1 MSAPTI
7 SAPIQTLKELYR
19 AMVTARTMDTIEQ
32 SYTSRGEAFFHVSGA
47 GHEGSVALY
56 PHLRPEDWLHCHYRD
71 KALMLARGIT
81 PRMFFYS
88 LFNKDASHSR
98 GRQMNAHMSS
108 PKHNVLSIVGPVG
121 NSALQAVGVAE
132 VVKDRPGQPIVLCS
146 LGEGMT
152 QEGEVLEA
160 IGHAVREQLPVLFLV
175 QDNSFA
181 ISTKT
186 TGKTFYSRPEGEADS
201 FYGVP
206 ISRIDGRDV
215 PAAYGEFGSIVDSLR
230 SDRAPR
236 IVVFS
241 VDRLHSHTNADDHR
255 MYRSPEEIDEIARV
269 SDPITRLRESL
280 LVDGTP
286 REELDE
292 LDQAIAAELRED
304 AREAQRAAEPQA
316 WGDARRPLPES
327 LTSADSEYLGTGER
341 ELTMLEAIRTVLD
354 QRMRNDP
361 SVTLFGED
369 IEDPKGDVFGIT
381 RGLGDTYG
389 RRLRNSPLSESLII
403 GVSVGRALAGEHPVA
418 FLQFAD
424 FLPIAYNQIFAEMGS
439 MYWRTDGAWQVPM
452 IVMVT
457 AGGYRPGLGPF
468 HASTL
473 EAIAAH
479 TPGID
484 VMMPSSAADAAG
496 LLNAAF
502 ESKRPTIFF
511 YPKNQLND
519 RSVATSTD
527 IERHF
532 VPVGH
537 ARTVRTGDD
546 LTIVA
551 YGNTVPLAEKA
562 AAVLEEHGVGVDVID
577 LRSIVPWDIS
587 LVVASVEKTGRLIVV
602 HEDNHT
608 AGMGAEVIATV
619 AERSRRA
626 ADVRRVTR
634 PDTYVPCN
642 FGNQLEILPSYKRI
656 LETAVELLGGTIIWK
671 QDAESAAG
679 IFDVE
684 AIGSSPSDETVSVV
698 EWVISVGDEVT
709 EGDLLAEVEADKA
722 AAELKSPVSGTVAE
736 LLVEQGDSVAVG
748 TPVARLRTAE
758 DDAPHVK
765 PQTRENPGTPIIS
778 GISGDTGHKAQTA
791 ASSSIA
797 LADANRPV
805 ARLGAV
811 AVRTG
816 SRLVENSEIEALSP
830 DWSATDIVKR
840 TGIERRYWVDQ
851 GETAL
856 SLAVEASREILES
869 SGLGVR
875 DLAMIIF
882 STGTPSST
890 TPSMAA
896 LVQYE
901 LNKIFEPGEC
911 AAYDI
916 NAACSGY
923 IYGLAQAYDYLSNAP
938 NDLVL
943 LVTSEVLSPRLDMHD
958 AGTAPI
964 FGDAATAS
972 LIGGAGAT
980 LPGGTGLAEIR
991 RPVLAAKGESGE
1003 TLAVP
1008 QDNAE
1013 TISMDGPTVYLE
1025 AVKAMMETLEEAARR
1040 DGIKPDGLDLYIP
1053 HQANQRIINAIRQ
1066 RMKLPRERMYS
1077 NIKDYG
1083 NTSSNTIPICL
1094 SELLQ
1099 DRRPGEYWGLTAFG
1113 GGYTY
1118 AANLLK
1124 TL

>member
-1 MSAPTI
+1 
-7 SAPIQTLKELYR
+7 
-19 AMVTARTMDTIEQ
+19 MDTIEQ

-56 PHLRPEDWLHCHYRD
+56 PHLGPQDWLHCHYRD

-98 GRQMNAHMSS
+98 GRQMNAHMSA
-108 PKHNVLSIVGPVG
+108 PEYNILSIVGPVG

-132 VVKDRPGQPIVLCS
+132 VVKDRDASPIVLCS

-181 ISTKT
+181 ISTRT
-186 TGKTFYSRPEGEADS
+186 PGKTFYSRPEGEADS

-206 ISRIDGRDV
+206 ITRIDGRDV
-215 PAAYGEFGSIVDSLR
+215 PTAYSSFGTVVSAIREKR
-230 SDRAPR
+230 SPQ

-241 VDRLHSHTNADDHR
+241 VERLHSHTNADDHR
-255 MYRSPEEIDEIARV
+255 MYRTPEEIERIAQI
-269 SDPITRLRESL
+269 SDPITRLREVL
-280 LVDGTP
+280 LAEGISA
-286 REELDE
+286 DE
-292 LDQAIAAELRED
+292 LDAIENSIAEDLRID
-304 AREAQRAAEPQA
+304 AREAQRAAEPKP

-327 LTSADSEYLGTGER
+327 LCSLESEYTGSGSR

-354 QRMRNDP
+354 LRMAED
-361 SVTLFGED
+361 SSITLFGED

-381 RGLGDTYG
+381 RGLGDKYG
-389 RRLRNSPLSESLII
+389 RRIRNSPLSESLIV

-527 IERHF
+527 IERHL
-532 VPVGH
+532 VPVGR
-537 ARTVRTGDD
+537 ARVVRAGND

-562 AAVLEEHGVGVDVID
+562 AAVLADHDIGVEVID
-577 LRSIVPWDIS
+577 LRSIVPWDTS
-587 LVVASVEKTGRLIVV
+587 LVVASAEKTGRLIVV

-619 AERSRRA
+619 TEKSRRSL
-626 ADVRRVTR
+626 DVRRVTR

-656 LETAVELLGGTIIWK
+656 LETAVELLGGSVIWK
-671 QDAESAAG
+671 KNEESAEG
-679 IFDVE
+679 VYDVE

-698 EWVISVGDEVT
+698 EWVVTVGDIVA

-736 LLVEQGDSVAVG
+736 LLVERGDSVAVG
-748 TPVARLRTAE
+748 TPIARIRTAV

-765 PQTRENPGTPIIS
+765 PQTRENPGEPIIS
-778 GISGDTGHKAQTA
+778 GIIGGSRESTETIPGPRATQSHSAGPIARIG
-791 ASSSIA
+791 SI
-797 LADANRPV
+797 
-805 ARLGAV
+805 

-816 SRLVENSEIEALSP
+816 SRLVENSEIEAMSP
-830 DWSATDIVKR
+830 DWSAADIVKR
-840 TGIERRYWVDQ
+840 TGIERRYWVNDD
-851 GETAL
+851 ETVL
-856 SLAVEASREILES
+856 TLAVDAAQDVLQS
-869 SGLGVR
+869 SNLGVN

-901 LNKIFEPGEC
+901 LNKVLEPGEC

-923 IYGLAQAYDYLSNAP
+923 IYGLSQAYDYLSNSP
-938 NDLVL
+938 QDRIL
-943 LVTSEVLSPRLDMHD
+943 LITSEVLSPRLDMHD

-964 FGDAATAS
+964 FGDAATAT
-972 LIGGAGAT
+972 LIGGSQVSFPDGD
-980 LPGGTGLAEIR
+980 GLAEIR

-1003 TLAVP
+1003 YLAVP
-1008 QDNAE
+1008 QNAAE
-1013 TISMDGPTVYLE
+1013 TITMDGPTIYLE
-1025 AVKAMMETLEEAARR
+1025 AVKAMMDTLSDAARR

-1077 NIKDYG
+1077 NIRDYG

-1094 SELLQ
+1094 SELLPK
-1099 DRRPGEYWGLTAFG
+1099 RMPGEYWGLTAFG

-1118 AANLLK
+1118 AANLLR